1 MTEQRAPRRS
11 RRHRGVRLLTLADGR
26 NVARWRD
33 PVTGAQRQ
41 EGLDRLGLT
50 TERARTEWAV
60 RKVAELEKARFAAS
74 LALVDAEP
82 VTIAEAIASFDRAK
96 PVAAATRSARK
107 RPLEAFRDF
116 CARAGLRRT
125 DELTIR
131 RLLPLR
137 DEIANDSTRKEST
150 RNQWLGVLGAFLR
163 FINERDLVPLLP
175 LEKVRLLVRPIDQ
188 PREAIRFLRPAEL
201 RAVIAA
207 AVASDELGIRQR
219 RPVAGFVLALF
230 LTGCRYAELAGLRW
244 NEVDFAADEIR
255 LPAGRTKTR
264 TERAIAFGPTPALR
278 ALLQAMHKRGAAPD
292 SLVFDPLWHEGVWK
306 DHLARLERES
316 GVTFTAHTLRRTA
329 GTYLACAPGVFG
341 GASVWLAAKRLGH
354 SVAIAEKHYAG
365 ALSGLPADART
376 LEAAAGVEDLA
387 ERIVAAEA
395 AR

>member
-1 MTEQRAPRRS
+1 M
-11 RRHRGVRLLTLADGR
+11 
-26 NVARWRD
+26 
-33 PVTGAQRQ
+33 TGAQRQ

-107 RPLEAFRDF
+107 PPLEAFRDF

-244 NEVDFAADEIR
+244 SEVDFAADEIR

-264 TERAIAFGPTPALR
+264 TERVIAFGPTPALR

-292 SLVFDPLWHEGVWK
+292 ALVFDPLWHVGVWK

-387 ERIVAAEA
+387 EAIVAAEA